1 MNEGLKLE
9 ADQIHELFSL
19 ENLADKIQSPT
30 YPKELISRGTN
41 PYDWVD
47 SSKFCLY
54 AFIALHPLYQ
64 LTTHWI
70 SQVSED
76 ATHISTYHEIIITH
90 RINV

>member
-64 LTTHWI
+64 LTTH
-70 SQVSED
+70 
-76 ATHISTYHEIIITH
+76 
-90 RINV
+90 